1 MEFMTETQL
10 LQFIFSGITIGCIY
24 ALVALGFTIIFNTT
38 SIVNFA
44 QGDFVMLGAMFAA
57 TFQSL
62 FHFPLVIAVSLSVL
76 CVAIIGL
83 IMERVLIHSLKDDP
97 RLFASV
103 MMTMGASIIFNAIS
117 ILVWGADPLS
127 SGSLFR
133 GNSDTDSWR
142 DLSATN
148 VLDCWQHFFGYDP
161 IGYLFS
167 VYPSGARNVSMLHEQ
182 RCRSLNGDKC

>member
-1 MEFMTETQL
+1 MTETQL

-38 SIVNFA
+38 GIVNFA

-62 FHFPLVIAVSLSVL
+62 FHFPLIMAVSLSVL
-76 CVAIIGL
+76 CVATIGL
-83 IMERVLIHSLKDDP
+83 IMERALIHSLKDDP

-117 ILVWGADPLS
+117 LLVWGADPLLLKLFQGKPIRIHGATLVPQMFWIA
-127 SGSLFR
+127 GSIFWL
-133 GNSDTDSWR
+133 
-142 DLSATN
+142 
-148 VLDCWQHFFGYDP
+148 
-161 IGYLFS
+161 
-167 VYPSGARNVSMLHEQ
+167 
-182 RCRSLNGDKC
+182 